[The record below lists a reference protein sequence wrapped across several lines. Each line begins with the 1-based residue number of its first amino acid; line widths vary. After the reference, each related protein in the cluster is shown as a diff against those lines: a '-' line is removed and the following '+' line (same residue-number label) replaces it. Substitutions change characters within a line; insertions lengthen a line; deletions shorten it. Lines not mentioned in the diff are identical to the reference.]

1 MLMLNKNKELNNMKS
16 ELDTMMTRDGDVLAD
31 FEIRT
36 KDRAKYKKACS
47 MVQNYVTNFALTKT
61 PSERM
66 IESMCFM
73 SDSQTVCLGY
83 SGNTTDLSDLYKS
96 IESLGDFYMKG
107 CAVGNPNHTFTEE
120 DVEQANMQT
129 A

>member
-1 MLMLNKNKELNNMKS
+1 MKS

-66 IESMCFM
+66 IESMFFM

-83 SGNTTDLSDLYKS
+83 SENNTDLSDLYKS

-107 CAVGNPNHTFTEE
+107 CAIGNPNHTLTEE
-120 DVEQANMQT
+120 DVEQVNMQT

>member
-1 MLMLNKNKELNNMKS
+1 MYNRGMLNKNKELNNMKS

-61 PSERM
+61 PSGRM

-83 SGNTTDLSDLYKS
+83 SENTTDLSDLYKS

-120 DVEQANMQT
+120 DVEVSA
-129 A
+129 

>member
-1 MLMLNKNKELNNMKS
+1 MYNRGMLNKNKELNNMKS

-83 SGNTTDLSDLYKS
+83 SENTTDLSDLYKS

-120 DVEQANMQT
+120 DVEVSA
-129 A
+129 

>member
-1 MLMLNKNKELNNMKS
+1 MKS

>member
-1 MLMLNKNKELNNMKS
+1 MLNKIKELNNMKS
-16 ELDTMMTRDGDVLAD
+16 ELDTMMTRQDDILVD

-36 KDRAKYKKACS
+36 KNTVKYKKACKI
-47 MVQNYVTNFALTKT
+47 VQNYVTNFALTKE
-61 PSERM
+61 PSARM
-66 IESMCFM
+66 ISSMCFM
-73 SDSQTVCLGY
+73 NDSQTVCLGY
-83 SGNTTDLSDLYKS
+83 QGNTTDLSDLYKS

-120 DVEQANMQT
+120 DLEQANMQT

>member
-1 MLMLNKNKELNNMKS
+1 MKS
-16 ELDTMMTRDGDVLAD
+16 ELDTMMTRDGDVLVD

-36 KDRAKYKKACS
+36 KDRSKYKKACS
-47 MVQNYVTNFALTKT
+47 MVQNYVTNFALTKNN
-61 PSERM
+61 SDKM

-83 SGNTTDLSDLYKS
+83 SGNIIDLSDLYKS

-120 DVEQANMQT
+120 DAEQANMQT

>member
-1 MLMLNKNKELNNMKS
+1 MLNKNKELNNMKS

-120 DVEQANMQT
+120 DVEVSA
-129 A
+129 

>member
-1 MLMLNKNKELNNMKS
+1 MKS

-83 SGNTTDLSDLYKS
+83 SENTTDLSDLYKS
-96 IESLGDFYMKG
+96 IESLGNFYMKG
-107 CAVGNPNHTFTEE
+107 CAIGNPNHTFTEE
-120 DVEQANMQT
+120 DVEVSA
-129 A
+129 

>member
-1 MLMLNKNKELNNMKS
+1 MLNKIKELNNMKS

-120 DVEQANMQT
+120 DVEVSA
-129 A
+129 

>member
-1 MLMLNKNKELNNMKS
+1 MYNRGMLNKNKELNNMKS

-83 SGNTTDLSDLYKS
+83 SENTTDLSDLYKS

-120 DVEQANMQT
+120 DVEVSK
-129 A
+129 

>member
-1 MLMLNKNKELNNMKS
+1 MLNKNKELNNMKS

-83 SGNTTDLSDLYKS
+83 SENTTDLSDLYKS

-120 DVEQANMQT
+120 DVEVSA
-129 A
+129 

>member
-1 MLMLNKNKELNNMKS
+1 MLNKNKELNNMKS

-83 SGNTTDLSDLYKS
+83 SENTTDLSDLYKS

-120 DVEQANMQT
+120 DVEVSK
-129 A
+129 

>member
-1 MLMLNKNKELNNMKS
+1 MLIKNKELNNMKS

-83 SGNTTDLSDLYKS
+83 SENTTDLSDLYKS

-120 DVEQANMQT
+120 DVEVSA
-129 A
+129 

>member
-1 MLMLNKNKELNNMKS
+1 
-16 ELDTMMTRDGDVLAD
+16 
-31 FEIRT
+31 
-36 KDRAKYKKACS
+36 

-83 SGNTTDLSDLYKS
+83 EGNTTDLSDLYKS

-107 CAVGNPNHTFTEE
+107 CAINNPNYTFTEE
-120 DVEQANMQT
+120 DAEKANMQT